1 MSEVNEKRKVSF
13 ITEVILFLVIVL
25 ITVLLL
31 RQFNISE
38 LDESTS
44 SLSLY
49 DQTLNDLK
57 KENESYIKKIRQEF
71 GIDVEYGKSTQD
83 YMGKIEGVSQYDESI
98 INNNIR
104 IIYYALKKYP
114 SDIFD
119 MSKSKKYPI
128 SIVII
133 DKFNNNNLA
142 LASRNNLNEF
152 KIYISNTEKFER
164 AFHHEMF
171 HVLEYYMSDTQK
183 YLFAS
188 WKNLNP
194 DGFKYEEDLSLL
206 DDKYVYRENNLVNE
220 GDVILND
227 NQTVS
232 SSDSNPY
239 FVSKYSKSTE
249 KEDRAEIFA
258 DIMVLNKKV
267 KYLDE
272 GQNIRKKVDYII
284 EVLME
289 SITKDDFYFYRFIK

>member
-1 MSEVNEKRKVSF
+1 MNEVKQKRRISF
-13 ITEVILFLVIVL
+13 ITELILFLFIVL
-25 ITVLLL
+25 ITILLL
-31 RQFNISE
+31 KQLNISE
-38 LDESTS
+38 IEANTS
-44 SLSLY
+44 NLPLY
-49 DQTLNDLK
+49 SQSSNELE
-57 KENESYIKKIRQEF
+57 KENENYIKIIREEY
-71 GIDVEYGKSTQD
+71 GIDIKYGKSTQD
-83 YMGKIEGVSQYDESI
+83 YMDKIDGNVQYDEGI

-119 MSKSKKYPI
+119 MSKTKKYPI
-128 SIVII
+128 SIIII

-194 DGFKYEEDLSLL
+194 SDFKYESDISLL
-206 DDKYVYRENNLVNE
+206 DDRYVYKENNLIDE
-220 GDVILND
+220 GNVILDSNETIDGND
-227 NQTVS
+227 N
-232 SSDSNPY
+232 NPY
-239 FVSKYSKSTE
+239 FVTKYSKSTE

-258 DIMVLNKKV
+258 EIMILNKKM
-267 KYLDE
+267 KYLEE
-272 GQNIRKKVDYII
+272 GQNIRNKVDYII
-284 EVLME
+284 KVLKD
-289 SITKDDFYFYRFIK
+289 SITKKEFYFYRFIN